1 MTYFAYSYF
10 EKRGHPKMYDRA
22 CRLMAAA
29 HRSLYSWESLNALA
43 DQVDEALAGALP
55 DGHAAHLVRTLMPK
69 KNLACIHIATGQADD
84 EVARLYLAAVRHTV
98 GVELVEP

>member
-10 EKRGHPKMYDRA
+10 EKRGHPKMYNAA
-22 CRLMAAA
+22 CCLMSQAL
-29 HRSLYSWESLNALA
+29 RCLYSWESLNALA

-55 DGHAAHLVRTLMPK
+55 DGHAAHLVRTLMQNK
-69 KNLACIHIATGQADD
+69 HIACIHIATGQADD